1 MSVPIL
7 LACFVRPEKL
17 AQVIKPLIGVK
28 NPIYAVIDAPRDHR
42 ESLRIAEVR
51 KVLSDS
57 DLVVRD
63 ILTFPKNQGTNSVA
77 MGVDWILQDFES
89 VIVIEEDILVST
101 QFIEFAE
108 VMLEKYSTDY
118 RVGSITSM
126 NLVPK
131 DQMTAPEFTYRFS
144 CYFYAWGW
152 ATWKDRWSQMIP
164 LDEWNIDSLRTP
176 ITARNR
182 LAQERWKSGMREV
195 HSGRSPG
202 LWDYRWIY
210 TYWVK
215 KWLTVVPNTN
225 LAINIGFDN
234 EATHT
239 RQKPS
244 WAPKEIECLP
254 EALIRTNIVK
264 QDLKAD
270 KWSARFVHNT
280 FWLTLLKTKLKK
292 LVLKWVN

>member
-1 MSVPIL
+1 VSVPIL
-7 LACFVRPEKL
+7 LACFVRAEKL
-17 AQVIKPLIGVK
+17 AEVIKPLVGVK
-28 NPIYAVIDAPRDHR
+28 NPIYAVIDAPRDHE
-42 ESLRIAEVR
+42 ESLRVAEVR
-51 KVLSDS
+51 KVLNDS
-57 DLVVRD
+57 ALVVRD

-108 VMLEKYSTDY
+108 VMLKKYSTDY

-131 DQMTAPEFTYRFS
+131 EQMTAPEFTYRFS

-152 ATWKDRWSQMIP
+152 ATWKDRWAQMIP

-176 ITARNR
+176 ITARNH

-195 HSGRSPG
+195 HSGRAPG

-225 LAINIGFDN
+225 LAMNIGFDD

-244 WAPKEIECLP
+244 WAPREIECLP
-254 EALIRTNIVK
+254 ETLIPMNKVR

-280 FWLTLLKTKLKK
+280 FWLTLLKTKLKQ
-292 LVLKWVN
+292 LLMKWVS

>member
-1 MSVPIL
+1 VSVPIL
-7 LACFVRPEKL
+7 LACFARAEKL
-17 AQVIKPLIGVK
+17 AEVIKPLVGVK

-42 ESLRIAEVR
+42 ESLRVAEVR
-51 KVLSDS
+51 KVLNDS
-57 DLVVRD
+57 ALVVRD
-63 ILTFPKNQGTNSVA
+63 VLTFPINQGTNSVA

-108 VMLEKYSTDY
+108 VMLEKYSTDH

-131 DQMTAPEFTYRFS
+131 EQITAPEFTYRFS

-152 ATWKDRWSQMIP
+152 ATWKDRWTQMIP
-164 LDEWNIDSLRTP
+164 FDAWDIDSLRTP
-176 ITARNR
+176 ITARNH
-182 LAQERWKSGMREV
+182 LAQERWKSGLREV
-195 HSGRSPG
+195 HSGRAPG

-210 TYWVK
+210 TYWEK

-225 LAINIGFDN
+225 LAINIGFDH

-239 RQKPS
+239 RQKPL
-244 WAPKEIECLP
+244 WAPREIQRLP
-254 EALIRTNIVK
+254 NILIPMDKIK
-264 QDLKAD
+264 QDFKAD

-280 FWLTLLKTKLKK
+280 FWFTLLKTKLKQLVMK
-292 LVLKWVN
+292 LVS